1 MKMFTDCSG
10 ECCICACGDACL
22 AGHGDDD
29 FRLASK
35 EQLIKRLD
43 NDYYSS
49 HKETMLNTLKYVY
62 DYKYQDKNAEEKK
75 YELNVE
81 FSMKDQVDDK
91 ILWEVIKDA
100 FLSYTK
106 QTRHEVA
113 VFNAFV
119 EEVK

>member
-22 AGHGDDD
+22 TGHGDD

-35 EQLIKRLD
+35 DQLIKRLD

-62 DYKYQDKNAEEKK
+62 DYKYQDKNEEKK
-75 YELNVE
+75 YTLSVELSTKE
-81 FSMKDQVDDK
+81 QIDSDT
-91 ILWEVIKDA
+91 LWEVIKDA